1 MKKSVRIIAL
11 ILALATVFALVGC
24 GKQTGGEGETQDTT
38 LAEGQTFAP
47 IPADKIKIGVV
58 HITSKDDTSGYT
70 YAHQKGIEEMA
81 AALGLKSEQIVI
93 RDNVD
98 DNDVEATKAA
108 LQDLVDAGCDV
119 IFATSYNY
127 MDAVEEY
134 AEKYPD
140 IIFSHCSGYKSN
152 GKNFNNY
159 FGRIY
164 EARYLSG
171 IVAGLK
177 AKELG
182 VPIVGFVGAKGS
194 DNSEVTGG
202 INAFALGV
210 QSVYPECEVLVK
222 ITGEWYDPAA
232 EAIAA
237 KALIDAGA
245 VVLSQHCDS
254 DTVQTTA
261 AQAGRFGVGYNS
273 DMTPS
278 APNNHLTAPIWNWGV
293 YYTQTVEAIIK
304 GEWKCENYYEGY
316 NVNLVGLS
324 PLNEKAIA
332 HGTKEAVEE
341 AQKKIA
347 SGELFVFSGPLYD
360 NQGNQIL
367 KEGEKLTD
375 EQITGGINY
384 YIKGVRV
391 L

>member
-171 IVAGLK
+171 IAAGLK

-232 EAIAA
+232 EGIAA

-245 VVLSQHCDS
+245 VVLAQHCDS

-332 HGTKEAVEE
+332 PGTKEAVEE

>member
-1 MKKSVRIIAL
+1 MKKSIKIVSL
-11 ILALATVFALVGC
+11 ILALALVFAFAGC
-24 GKQTGGEGETQDTT
+24 KKTGDGDSTTAGTT
-38 LAEGQTFAP
+38 LAEGQSFAP
-47 IPADKIKIGVV
+47 IAKDKIKVGVV
-58 HITSKDDTSGYT
+58 HITGKDDTSGYT
-70 YAHQKGIEEMA
+70 YAHQKGILEMA
-81 AALGLKSEQIVI
+81 EALGLKSEQILV
-93 RDNVD
+93 RDNVND
-98 DNDVEATKAA
+98 SDVEATKAA

-164 EARYLSG
+164 ESRYLSG
-171 IVAGLK
+171 IAAGLK
-177 AKELG
+177 AKQLG

-210 QSVYPECEVLVK
+210 QSVYPECKVLVK
-222 ITGEWYDPAA
+222 ITGEWYDPPA
-232 EAIAA
+232 EATAA
-237 KALIDAGA
+237 KALLDAGA

-261 AQAGRFGVGYNS
+261 AKAGKFGVGYNS

-278 APNNHLTAPIWNWGV
+278 APNYHLTAPIWNWGV
-293 YYTQTVEAIIK
+293 YYTKTVQAIID
-304 GEWKCENYYEGY
+304 GTWKCENYYEGY

-324 PLNEKAIA
+324 QLNDKAVA
-332 HGTKEAVEE
+332 PGTKEAVEA
-341 AQKKIA
+341 AQAKIA
-347 SGELFVFSGPLYD
+347 SGELFVFSGPIFD
-360 NQGNQIL
+360 NTGKQIIG
-367 KEGEKLTD
+367 EGEKLTD
-375 EQITGGINY
+375 EHITGGINY
-384 YIKGVRV
+384 YVKGVE
-391 L
+391 LL